1 MLPALSRF
9 FLASAAC
16 LVAHLFAIS
25 AFTQDPAKLLR
36 TDGVVLRPANDAVA
50 EPSLE
55 ELKSLGAQGQVIQQ
69 ARAEVLLI
77 LTGENACSAWYRNAE
92 PEAAEKFRSLRFAV
106 DLAGAGEILKKAD
119 WREDPFYYQPYVART
134 GQNVGW
140 GSTITVNGNGAFFRS
155 QASVRIVDTA
165 TDAGYFKSF
174 RPLLVGGFRG
184 ATLEARVLTILH
196 EYGHI
201 LDMIPIDVGGPSAPI
216 VSMHNTETVLRHC
229 KPQIQA
235 AAKHSHGNSG
245 AAFAKQLPPVLHAE
259 PIHRD
264 GWKLSSSSLPF

>member
-1 MLPALSRF
+1 MLPALRRF

-16 LVAHLFAIS
+16 LVAHLFVLS
-25 AFTQDPAKLLR
+25 AFTQAPAKLLA
-36 TDGVVLRPANDAVA
+36 TDGVLRPANDTVA
-50 EPSLE
+50 DPPLE

-106 DLAGAGEILKKAD
+106 DPAGAGEILKKAD

-140 GSTITVNGNGAFFRS
+140 GSTITLNANGAFFKSR
-155 QASVRIVDTA
+155 ASVRVVE
-165 TDAGYFKSF
+165 TDNDSGNFKSS
-174 RPLLVGGFRG
+174 RQLLVGGIAG

-201 LDMIPIDVGGPSAPI
+201 LDMIPVDAGVPSAPI
-216 VSMHNTETVLRHC
+216 ISVHNTETVLRHC

-235 AAKHSHGNSG
+235 ASKHSRGNSA

-259 PIHRD
+259 PIHRG
-264 GWKLSSSSLPF
+264 GWIQSSSTLPF